1 MDEYQRPATGGYGGP
16 ATDECHGWTG
26 GGPSPE
32 ARPVTPAAG
41 EQKESMGMSASVAP
55 PFHEDPA
62 PREPPACPPH
72 GADPA
77 SGPPA
82 STVRI
87 PAAARTLPRTPV
99 AARTP
104 ANVPEGTP
112 VPAASGERFTP
123 GSPSGVTAPTVVQL
137 AGDMDILVKPGLMA
151 ALDGLTDT
159 VRPDLLLDLTRVTFM
174 DCSGLAVLNRARVR
188 TENRSGRL
196 GLVVSDPVIRRTL
209 RITGL
214 AGLFDMYEDV
224 DSALGGRTGGG
235 PVISLK
241 GPEGRPNGRVNRS
254 DAGRVNRSDG
264 QEIRSDVILGHPQR
278 S

>member
-1 MDEYQRPATGGYGGP
+1 
-16 ATDECHGWTG
+16 
-26 GGPSPE
+26 
-32 ARPVTPAAG
+32 
-41 EQKESMGMSASVAP
+41 MSASVAP

-82 STVRI
+82 SAVRI
-87 PAAARTLPRTPV
+87 PATRTLPRTPV
-99 AARTP
+99 TARTP
-104 ANVPEGTP
+104 VNVPEGTP

-123 GSPSGVTAPTVVQL
+123 GSRSDVTTPTVVQL
-137 AGDMDILVKPGLMA
+137 AGDMDILVKPGLTA

-188 TENRSGRL
+188 TESRSGRL

-224 DSALGGRTGGG
+224 DSALGGRTGG

-254 DAGRVNRSDG
+254 DG
-264 QEIRSDVILGHPQR
+264 QEIRSDVVLGHPQR